1 VTFGIRLKLPVLTST
16 PSVVWGIDVSAFQHP
31 NGAAIDWA
39 QVGLAGVKQAYIQA
53 SQGTGVLNPYFADD
67 VAGARAAAIPVG
79 AYHLCYPA
87 LNTPAAEVAYFRT
100 AIAGVTLDLPA
111 MLDDETKLDKAWV
124 LTWFALW
131 GDPKALHYS
140 DASYLA
146 ALGNLGYRQ
155 WTARPGATGL
165 YPGDYATQYA
175 SAPVPG
181 IVGNVDL
188 DYFDPAPKPKEEEM
202 LMLFVAKITAGPNA
216 GNTAYFVSNGMRFRW
231 VQTPT
236 QLGDIGLTGAVFNGG
251 AAVETWAAG
260 ATVADVGAFGN
271 PDDPVTAA
279 MLGLPYPAQPIAS
292 GGLTTAQDAE
302 LTALSA
308 SMGRIEAALK
318 GA

>member
-1 VTFGIRLKLPVLTST
+1 MTFGIRLKLPVLTST

-124 LTWFALW
+124 LSWFALW
-131 GDPKALHYS
+131 GDTKALHYS

-146 ALGNLGYRQ
+146 ALGSVGQPQ

-188 DYFDPAPKPKEEEM
+188 DYFDPAGAGMTEAQMQAFLDGLAKTISGQTSFAGWMASVLTTEQNNFNSLAAIEKS
-202 LMLFVAKITAGPNA
+202 VAA
-216 GNTAYFVSNGMRFRW
+216 
-231 VQTPT
+231 
-236 QLGDIGLTGAVFNGG
+236 LGSG
-251 AAVETWAAG
+251 
-260 ATVADVGAFGN
+260 
-271 PDDPVTAA
+271 
-279 MLGLPYPAQPIAS
+279 
-292 GGLTTAQDAE
+292 GGLTAAQA
-302 LTALSA
+302 AQVSA
-308 SMGRIEAALK
+308 IQADLAALIASLK
-318 GA
+318 NA